1 MANLVFKFSW
11 DHRPFPY
18 NSAQGKRQFM
28 LPFASGIPNLAP
40 NFSQVQGTA
49 AVSQGGTGATTA
61 LDARNN
67 LGAAEKGVNSDITE
81 LKGLTKAIAISQGG
95 TGATTPSDART
106 NLGLGSAA
114 TRNVGTTAGNLIEVG
129 SFGIGGVG
137 QTFERKMITGVNLDS
152 VVSYVLLFPYSVSSS
167 PNRNMFGEL
176 VFSRGDSGSAN
187 QHSRT
192 LVSIQQ
198 AYDRVTARLISIGVT
213 THISGMAVV
222 KYQNVNYVAIRRKAS
237 SSTSAFR
244 YFSGISNITSD
255 NYLVTVH
262 TDDVVIVSEIPVVI
276 EQLRTSAN
284 TSVDSNGFIKA
295 ASPVVKLFNDHIEL
309 NNDAKKQPI
318 EFKRIDVGDYLLE
331 GSLGFAQEGWYIEVP
346 KDANGNTIV
355 AVVYDTLENG
365 DISIKTYKR
374 KFDFELAAV
383 VADHE
388 NPMDIPEGRWIDI
401 RLHEEPEPEPEV
413 EETLT
418 ETPVDFQP
426 TNLSQA
432 VAAAMNGVEPPEISD
447 TDETL

>member
-49 AVSQGGTGATTA
+49 AISQGGTGAITA
-61 LDARNN
+61 AEARNN
-67 LGAAEKGVNSDITE
+67 LGAAEKGVNTDITE
-81 LKGLTKAIAISQGG
+81 LKGLTTVLSIAQGG
-95 TGATTPSDART
+95 TGASSAAGARLV
-106 NLGLGSAA
+106 LGLGDNGTQGFSGSKTSELFDKVSVSQWVAA
-114 TRNVGTTAGNLIEVG
+114 LGDNKFAFISNGDWRGGNVNNPLNMPNRYGSLMSYLGSDSYGTYSWQMFKSVVGGLLYYRYGAGNDVWSPWG
-129 SFGIGGVG
+129 HFKTSF
-137 QTFERKMITGVNLDS
+137 
-152 VVSYVLLFPYSVSSS
+152 
-167 PNRNMFGEL
+167 
-176 VFSRGDSGSAN
+176 
-187 QHSRT
+187 
-192 LVSIQQ
+192 
-198 AYDRVTARLISIGVT
+198 
-213 THISGMAVV
+213 
-222 KYQNVNYVAIRRKAS
+222 
-237 SSTSAFR
+237 
-244 YFSGISNITSD
+244 
-255 NYLVTVH
+255 
-262 TDDVVIVSEIPVVI
+262 
-276 EQLRTSAN
+276 N
-284 TSVDSNGFIKA
+284 TSVDANGFLKS
-295 ASPVVKLFNDHIEL
+295 ASPVVKLFKDHIEL
-309 NNDAKKQPI
+309 NSDAEKQPI
-318 EFKRIDVGDYLLE
+318 EFKKVDVGDYLLK

-413 EETLT
+413 EETLS

-426 TNLSQA
+426 TNLSEA
-432 VAAAMNGVEPPEISD
+432 VAAAMVGVEPPEISD

>member
-18 NSAQGKRQFM
+18 NALQGKRQFM

-40 NFSQVQGTA
+40 NFSQVVGTA
-49 AVSQGGTGATTA
+49 
-61 LDARNN
+61 
-67 LGAAEKGVNSDITE
+67 
-81 LKGLTKAIAISQGG
+81 AISQGG
-95 TGATTPSDART
+95 TGATTAAGARANLGAAASGVNSDISELKGLTTPLSISQGGLGANNART
-106 NLGLGSAA
+106 ARMNLGLGTAA
-114 TRNVGTTAGNLIEVG
+114 ILTSTTSQYDPTPGRALRVGDWGMGAEGSRVSDMVAPLNNGFFRTDDTLTNDTGNSIGPYGFFLHCTRRSMGVYTDG
-129 SFGIGGVG
+129 SHSFQLG
-137 QTFERKMITGVNLDS
+137 KAAS
-152 VVSYVLLFPYSVSSS
+152 YSVLKYRF
-167 PNRNMFGEL
+167 NN
-176 VFSRGDSGSAN
+176 SGTWSN
-187 QHSRT
+187 WFN
-192 LVSIQQ
+192 LL
-198 AYDRVTARLISIGVT
+198 TAQNT
-213 THISGMAVV
+213 T
-222 KYQNVNYVAIRRKAS
+222 
-237 SSTSAFR
+237 
-244 YFSGISNITSD
+244 
-255 NYLVTVH
+255 
-262 TDDVVIVSEIPVVI
+262 TDG
-276 EQLRTSAN
+276 
-284 TSVDSNGFIKA
+284 NGFIKA
-295 ASPVVKLFNDHIEL
+295 ASPIVKLFNDHIEL
-309 NNDAKKQPI
+309 NDEAERQPI
-318 EFKRIDVGDYLLE
+318 TFDKLGTGDYLVK

-432 VAAAMNGVEPPEISD
+432 VAAAMNGVEPPEVSD
-447 TDETL
+447 TGETL

>member
-222 KYQNVNYVAIRRKAS
+222 KYQNVDYVAIRRTAS

-355 AVVYDTLENG
+355 AVVYDT
-365 DISIKTYKR
+365 
-374 KFDFELAAV
+374 
-383 VADHE
+383 
-388 NPMDIPEGRWIDI
+388 
-401 RLHEEPEPEPEV
+401 
-413 EETLT
+413 
-418 ETPVDFQP
+418 
-426 TNLSQA
+426 
-432 VAAAMNGVEPPEISD
+432 
-447 TDETL
+447 

>member
-1 MANLVFKFSW
+1 MANLVFKFNW
-11 DHRPFPY
+11 DHRPFQL

-40 NFSQVQGTA
+40 NFSQVVGTA
-49 AVSQGGTGATTA
+49 
-61 LDARNN
+61 
-67 LGAAEKGVNSDITE
+67 
-81 LKGLTKAIAISQGG
+81 AISQGG
-95 TGATTPSDART
+95 TGATTAASARANLGAAASGVNSDISELKGLTTPLSISQGGLGADNAQTARM
-106 NLGLGSAA
+106 NLGLGTAA
-114 TRNVGTTAGNLIEVG
+114 VLASTTSQYDPTPGRALRVGDWGMGAEGSRVSDMVAPLNNGFFRTDDTLTNDTGN
-129 SFGIGGVG
+129 
-137 QTFERKMITGVNLDS
+137 
-152 VVSYVLLFPYSVSSS
+152 
-167 PNRNMFGEL
+167 
-176 VFSRGDSGSAN
+176 
-187 QHSRT
+187 
-192 LVSIQQ
+192 
-198 AYDRVTARLISIGVT
+198 SIGPYGFFLHCTRRSMGLYTDGSHSFQLGKAASYSALKYRFNNSGTWSNWFNLLTAQNT
-213 THISGMAVV
+213 T
-222 KYQNVNYVAIRRKAS
+222 
-237 SSTSAFR
+237 
-244 YFSGISNITSD
+244 
-255 NYLVTVH
+255 
-262 TDDVVIVSEIPVVI
+262 TDG
-276 EQLRTSAN
+276 
-284 TSVDSNGFIKA
+284 NGFIKA
-295 ASPVVKLFNDHIEL
+295 ASPVVKLFQSHIEL
-309 NNDAKKQPI
+309 NNDAAKQPI
-318 EFKRIDVGDYLLE
+318 TLEKLGVGDYLIK

-413 EETLT
+413 EETLS